1 MLVLS
6 RKIGEEVLIANNVRI
21 RVVDVRGSR
30 IKVQIEAPRDVAIR
44 RSEVPAL
51 DESGPLKR
59 S

>member
-30 IKVQIEAPRDVAIR
+30 IKVQIDAPREVAIR

-51 DESGPLKR
+51 GEGRPVHGS
-59 S
+59 